1 MANKFVGGIALGI
14 GVTWLAPVI
23 VPVLGAVLRPLL
35 RLDVKPIAKG
45 AMKVAWL
52 GLERGRELAA
62 YLGETVQDSVA
73 EARAELAKEARNAME
88 KQ

>member
-23 VPVLGAVLRPLL
+23 VPVLGAMLRPLL
-35 RLDVKPIAKG
+35 QLDVKPVAKE
-45 AMKVAWL
+45 AMKFAWL

-73 EARAELAKEARNAME
+73 EARAELAKEAKTAME